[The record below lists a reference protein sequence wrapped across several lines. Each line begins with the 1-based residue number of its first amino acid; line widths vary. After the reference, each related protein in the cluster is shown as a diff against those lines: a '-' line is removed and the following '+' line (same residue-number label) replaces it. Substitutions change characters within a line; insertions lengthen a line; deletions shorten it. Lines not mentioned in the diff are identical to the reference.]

1 MFALFAL
8 YRWRVH
14 ELRTQLTLRFEER
27 LAERTRIAQD
37 LHDTLLQGL
46 VSASM
51 QLHVANDHIDENAPA
66 KPLVGRVM
74 QLMGQ
79 VIEEGRDAVRGLRS
93 TSGNADDLETAF
105 SRAGQEFANEKVKDC
120 RVIVEGTPRKLH
132 PIIRDEAYR
141 IGREALAN
149 AFRHSQANKIEI
161 ELEYSTKQLRILVRD
176 DGTGI
181 DSDVLQSGRDG
192 HWGLAGMRERAES
205 IGARL
210 KVWSRANA
218 GTEVELLIPSQVAFH
233 KKKKDMSKSPIRVFS
248 VDDHPLLRE
257 GIAALV
263 NSQPDMVLIGQAATG
278 AEAIQLFKEQLPD
291 VTLLD
296 LRLPDM
302 SGIDV
307 LIAIRS
313 QFPEARIIM
322 LTTFEGDVEIQRALQ
337 AGARGYLLKNM
348 PPTELLEVIRQVHA
362 GKKRI
367 PPEIASQLLEHMSDE
382 VLTEREIEVLREVA
396 DGNRNR
402 EIAERLFISEETVK
416 VHIKHIMEKLG
427 ASDRTQAVSIGLRRG
442 IIQL

>member
-1 MFALFAL
+1 M
-8 YRWRVH
+8 
-14 ELRTQLTLRFEER
+14 
-27 LAERTRIAQD
+27 
-37 LHDTLLQGL
+37 
-46 VSASM
+46 S
-51 QLHVANDHIDENAPA
+51 
-66 KPLVGRVM
+66 
-74 QLMGQ
+74 
-79 VIEEGRDAVRGLRS
+79 
-93 TSGNADDLETAF
+93 
-105 SRAGQEFANEKVKDC
+105 
-120 RVIVEGTPRKLH
+120 
-132 PIIRDEAYR
+132 
-141 IGREALAN
+141 
-149 AFRHSQANKIEI
+149 SQ
-161 ELEYSTKQLRILVRD
+161 
-176 DGTGI
+176 
-181 DSDVLQSGRDG
+181 
-192 HWGLAGMRERAES
+192 
-205 IGARL
+205 
-210 KVWSRANA
+210 
-218 GTEVELLIPSQVAFH
+218 
-233 KKKKDMSKSPIRVFS
+233 SPIRVFS

-263 NSQPDMVLIGQAATG
+263 NSQPDMVLVAQGANG

-313 QFPEARIIM
+313 QFPDARIIM
-322 LTTFEGDVEIQRALQ
+322 LTTFEGDVEVQRALQ